1 MKSTNWISNKLK
13 LTLFEIQKLEEQI
26 KERNIEFEDL
36 KNHKLIID
44 GEESSLTLNESLTTF
59 HNVL

>member
-26 KERNIEFEDL
+26 KERNIKFEDL
-36 KNHKLIID
+36 NNHKLIIN